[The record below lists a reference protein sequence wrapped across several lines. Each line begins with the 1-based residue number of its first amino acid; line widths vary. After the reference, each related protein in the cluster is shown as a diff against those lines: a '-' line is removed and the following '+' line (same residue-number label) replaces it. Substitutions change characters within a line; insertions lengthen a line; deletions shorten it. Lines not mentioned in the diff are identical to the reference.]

1 VIVDVLLNPLGVD
14 PTEFV
19 GLVVFVEMLADLG
32 FVREGSLT
40 QYGQS
45 GIDYAFEESGE
56 KSGTTDRSWPLLG
69 SFLVDDRGCLGRSD
83 RLTFLEKILNLV
95 STVHLLD
102 DAVVV

>member
-1 VIVDVLLNPLGVD
+1 VIVDVPLNPLGVD

-19 GLVVFVEMLADLG
+19 GLVVFVEMLADPDSSAKD
-32 FVREGSLT
+32 RS

-95 STVHLLD
+95 STVHLLTMQ
-102 DAVVV
+102 

>member
-1 VIVDVLLNPLGVD
+1 LLRTSGIVAFFEVVIVDVLLNPLGVD

-40 QYGQS
+40 VRTVSRALITRFSGRQS
-45 GIDYAFEESGE
+45 GTKFSI
-56 KSGTTDRSWPLLG
+56 

-83 RLTFLEKILNLV
+83 
-95 STVHLLD
+95 HLP
-102 DAVVV
+102 